1 MKRIFGILLFLLM
14 VSPAFGQTSASALR
28 NVLVGKHK
36 LSLQWIS
43 WTKFGSVQI
52 SQRDHVYWIKGEQ
65 RSPTSADFL
74 AIEGIIEPVSE
85 KELTFTGKILT
96 RVSYLYGGE
105 TCEKEGTFTFKAT
118 GNRKYWRLQQ
128 MQNCDGISV
137 DYVDIYFK

>member
-105 TCEKEGTFTFKAT
+105 TCAKEGTFTFKAT